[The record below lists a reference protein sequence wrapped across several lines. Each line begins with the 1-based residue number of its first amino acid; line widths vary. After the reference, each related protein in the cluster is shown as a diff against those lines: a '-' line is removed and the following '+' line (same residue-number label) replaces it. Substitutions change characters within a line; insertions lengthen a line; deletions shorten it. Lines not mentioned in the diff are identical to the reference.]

1 MVKIIYYLIPYV
13 IALFTVIIFGYL
25 KNKKYNNM
33 SQDKKEIIDKSK
45 NKVKKYQLYL
55 IALFL

>member
-33 SQDKKEIIDKSK
+33 SQIKKR
-45 NKVKKYQLYL
+45 
-55 IALFL
+55 

>member
-25 KNKKYNNM
+25 KNKKIIL
-33 SQDKKEIIDKSK
+33 KK
-45 NKVKKYQLYL
+45 KKR
-55 IALFL
+55 